1 MKNLGNSN
9 LFSSDF
15 IIGTAYCNVK
25 NTKSNII
32 QIEVLHKWMDYKDSD
47 WGMTKYR
54 TERTQYISF
63 LNLIDLQDLFLIIQD
78 LMHIYKLQYPYATKE
93 DFIETVFGFTI
104 YDLGNFIK
112 CEFTRYG
119 KCPNVGDFHFYY
131 TYQRISNEFIDF
143 VLDHD
148 KDFDYY
154 KQYYKKVLQLIQ
166 DIQYNPIELGSL
178 TYEHKEIESKSEQ
191 ETPTFKNN
199 IVNITSVEIYKF
211 GSLTDEQKEIETKS
225 EQETLTFKNNFDN
238 ISTVEVYEH
247 FKAGLVEK
255 GYLTEEELMQYL
267 KAAFELLTVPEILFK
282 IKDAPRKSAI
292 EAVFY
297 KYYKNVAGKIHG
309 KQSQYAALL
318 GNYFEGYKTNTVS
331 SNFSKSV
338 Y

>member
-1 MKNLGNSN
+1 MKTLGNFN

-15 IIGTAYCNVK
+15 IIGSPECNVQ
-25 NTKSNII
+25 NSNSKIT
-32 QIEVLHKWMDYKDSD
+32 QIEVLHKWMNYKDSD

-63 LNLIDLQDLFLIIQD
+63 PQVIDLQDLFLIIQD

-93 DFIETVFGFTI
+93 GFIETVFGFTI
-104 YDLGNFIK
+104 FDIGNFIE
-112 CEFTRYG
+112 CEYTRYG
-119 KCPNVGDFHFYY
+119 GCPNVNGFHFYY

-154 KQYYKKVLQLIQ
+154 KQYFKKVLQLIE
-166 DIQYNPIELGSL
+166 DIEYNPIELVSMAD
-178 TYEHKEIESKSEQ
+178 EHKEIETKSEQ

-199 IVNITSVEIYKF
+199 IVNITSVEIYKL
-211 GSLTDEQKEIETKS
+211 GSLADERKEIETKS
-225 EQETLTFKNNFDN
+225 EQETSTFKNNFDN
-238 ISTVEVYEH
+238 ISTIEIYKH

-255 GYLTEEELMQYL
+255 GYLTEYELNKYL

-282 IKDAPRKSAI
+282 LKDAPRKSI
-292 EAVFY
+292 DAVFY
-297 KYYKNVAGKIHG
+297 NYYRNVAGKVHG
-309 KQSQYAALL
+309 KQIKYAALL
-318 GNYFEGYKTNTVS
+318 GNYFEGYKTQTVS